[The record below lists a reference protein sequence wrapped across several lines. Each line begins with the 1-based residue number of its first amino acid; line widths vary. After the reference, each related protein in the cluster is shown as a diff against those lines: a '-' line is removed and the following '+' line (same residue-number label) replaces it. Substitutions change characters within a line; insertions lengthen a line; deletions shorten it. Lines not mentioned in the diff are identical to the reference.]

1 MTSRWIRLDVEWDE
15 SGWIDALDGQ
25 AAGCWPRLLCWV
37 KLRGKKGQCKIPDR
51 GTLARRWRVTRQAV
65 VELMDAALQ
74 NGALRIDGELLI
86 VVNWGE
92 YQEPDSTASERKARQ
107 RERERQQ
114 KEGHG
119 NVTGV
124 TRDTPVTGRD
134 RGVTRHVTPDR
145 DKKEKPPYRG
155 AKRKGPIPDGWEPNA
170 AHSEIAETV
179 GRDNLAME
187 ATRFRDHALSN
198 GRVQIDWD
206 AAFRNWLRS
215 EYGRPAAD
223 GTAGGVRSPRLH
235 MTAEEVKEWAG
246 E

>member
-86 VVNWGE
+86 VVNWEE

-119 NVTGV
+119 NVTDV
-124 TRDTPVTGRD
+124 TRDTPVTGRDPPVTGRD

-145 DKKEKPPYRG
+145 DKKEKPPPIGGQKEKGRYPMVGNRTPPIRRSLKPWAGIISQWRPRG
-155 AKRKGPIPDGWEPNA
+155 
-170 AHSEIAETV
+170 S
-179 GRDNLAME
+179 
-187 ATRFRDHALSN
+187 ATMRCR
-198 GRVQIDWD
+198 
-206 AAFRNWLRS
+206 
-215 EYGRPAAD
+215 
-223 GTAGGVRSPRLH
+223 TAGCRSTGTRRSAIGCVANTGVRPPMARP
-235 MTAEEVKEWAG
+235 G
-246 E
+246 EFGHPGFT